1 MPTLVNKPRILVVED
16 EAIVARDIQSQLLG
30 MGYASAGHATRA
42 EQAIAM
48 IGEQRPDLVLMDI
61 QLAGAMD
68 GITAA
73 EVIRAQY
80 AVPVVF
86 LTAFA
91 SDDLLAR
98 AKLAEPFGYVLKP
111 FSEREL
117 RSVLE
122 MALYKHQAESKLRE
136 NEARFRT
143 LVDWSP
149 EAIAVHRDGILLYV
163 NPAAIRMFGA
173 ASATD
178 LLGKHLRDRVHPDDH
193 SGLQAR
199 LDDVSTLSGTS
210 PMVRHRLLK
219 FDGVAIDT
227 EIHATSIS
235 YDGAPARHLMI
246 RDITVRKRAEQ
257 WQQHYADTLGM
268 ILAEAPIA
276 AVLESLVR
284 FAERQGDGMLCSI
297 LAINGVEIGPDAG
310 SRGAAAQA
318 GLRPCW
324 SLPIVSSGSKVLGT
338 FAVYRDEPSSPDE
351 QERELI
357 QQSSALAAVA
367 LEHAQHQEDRRL
379 AKVVFEQ
386 SIEGIMVTD
395 SAHRILMVNES
406 FELVTGYSAAEV
418 VGLPPNILDSGHY
431 DPSLHQMMNE
441 SMADS
446 GRWRGELWGRKK
458 TGDIYPLSMS
468 VATARGSDG
477 APSHFINIIA
487 DISDSKVQAAR
498 IEQLAFYD
506 TLSGLPNR
514 ALFLDRLEQILANS
528 KRHGGHGVILFL
540 DLDRFKEIND
550 SQGHAVGDLALAEV
564 ARRLQAAVRKEET
577 LARLGG
583 DEFVL
588 IAESADHNAAV
599 QIAGRLRKSLLEP
612 LDLLGNAF
620 SVGASIG
627 IAFYPADGTSTE
639 DLLKHTDIAMYRA
652 KVGGGGGYRLY
663 QPAMGDELEKRLNV
677 AHRLARAIETGAL
690 QLYYQPQIDLADNR
704 VIGAEAL
711 LRWNDPLLGW
721 ISPGEFIPIAEER
734 GMMSALGDWVLTEA
748 CRQINAWAEAGL
760 HIDGKLAINVSARQ
774 LEAPGMVE
782 RMLDIVR
789 AANLKP
795 EYFELEITE
804 STMMVDPERAVKM
817 MEWLSA
823 EGFALSIDDFG
834 TGYSSLAYLK
844 RFAVS
849 QIKIDISFVR
859 SMLTDA
865 NDYAI
870 VNTIIAMAR
879 SLGLHTTAEGVEEA
893 EQAAALRALGCNF
906 GQGYYFGRPEPAEDF
921 MQKWLR

>member
-1 MPTLVNKPRILVVED
+1 MPTLVNKPRILIVED
-16 EAIVARDIQSQLLG
+16 EAIVARDIQLQLLE
-30 MGYASAGHATRA
+30 MGYESAGHATQA

-48 IGEQRPDLVLMDI
+48 IGKRRPDLVLMDI

-68 GITAA
+68 GIAAA

-91 SDDLLAR
+91 SDDLVTR

-117 RSVLE
+117 RTVLE

-163 NPAAIRMFGA
+163 NPAAIRLFGA

-178 LLGKHLRDRVHPDDH
+178 MLGKHLRDRVHPDDH

-199 LDDVSTLSGTS
+199 LDDISIQSETS

-219 FDGVAIDT
+219 LDGAAIDT
-227 EIHATSIS
+227 EINATSIS

-246 RDITVRKRAEQ
+246 RDITVRKRAEE

-268 ILAEAPIA
+268 IMAEAPIA
-276 AVLESLVR
+276 DVLESLVL
-284 FAERQGDGMLCSI
+284 FVERQGDGMLCSI
-297 LAINGVEIGPDAG
+297 LLLSADGKRLEQGAAPSLPTFYSLAINGVEIGPDAG
-310 SRGAAAQA
+310 SCGAAAYASREVVAEDVMTHPCWIPWRELAAQA
-318 GLRPCW
+318 GLRSCW
-324 SLPIVSSGSKVLGT
+324 SLPIFSSGSKVLGT
-338 FAVYRDEPSSPDE
+338 FAVYRDEPSSPDA

-406 FELVTGYSAAEV
+406 FESLTGYSAVEV

-441 SMADS
+441 SMADN
-446 GRWRGELWGRKK
+446 GRWRGELWGRRK

-468 VATARGSDG
+468 VATVRDSNG

-487 DISDSKVQAAR
+487 DISDSKMQAAR
-498 IEQLAFYD
+498 IERLAFYD
-506 TLSGLPNR
+506 TLTGLPNR

-564 ARRLQAAVRKEET
+564 ARRLQGAVRQEET

-599 QIAGRLRKSLLEP
+599 QIAGRLQDSLLEP
-612 LDLLGNAF
+612 LDLLGNAY

-652 KVGGGGGYRLY
+652 KVDGGGGYRLY
-663 QPAMGDELEKRLNV
+663 QSAMGDELEKRLNV
-677 AHRLARAIETGAL
+677 AHRLARAIETGVL
-690 QLYYQPQIDLADNR
+690 QLYYQPQIDLANNR

-734 GMMSALGDWVLTEA
+734 GMMAALGDWVLAQA

-760 HIDGKLAINVSARQ
+760 RLNGKLAINVSARQ

-795 EYFELEITE
+795 ERFFTGNHREHHDGGSGAGGEGDGTAQRRRIRP
-804 STMMVDPERAVKM
+804 VDR
-817 MEWLSA
+817 
-823 EGFALSIDDFG
+823 
-834 TGYSSLAYLK
+834 
-844 RFAVS
+844 
-849 QIKIDISFVR
+849 
-859 SMLTDA
+859 
-865 NDYAI
+865 
-870 VNTIIAMAR
+870 
-879 SLGLHTTAEGVEEA
+879 
-893 EQAAALRALGCNF
+893 
-906 GQGYYFGRPEPAEDF
+906 
-921 MQKWLR
+921 